1 MPSSRGS
8 SQPRDGTYDPYI
20 RHWQLGS
27 LPLVPP
33 REPFLSTP
41 GPKVTSDLQLHLFPP
56 SMLSTQQAGNAAL
69 VRGQDAT
76 QLWRGPSLSALVL
89 ARPGPGKQGLGPS
102 VSKTPPEP
110 HCTRTSSWSR
120 SRCTQGLGAVLHLLS
135 VPEITRRGAFGLRKE
150 EVSPSGRGSKRGSPG
165 RPCP

>member
-33 REPFLSTP
+33 QEPFLSTP
-41 GPKVTSDLQLHLFPP
+41 GPKVTSHLQLHLFPP

-69 VRGQDAT
+69 VRGQDAV

-102 VSKTPPEP
+102 GSKTPQSPTAP
-110 HCTRTSSWSR
+110 
-120 SRCTQGLGAVLHLLS
+120 GLVLGLTPAALRDSGLS
-135 VPEITRRGAFGLRKE
+135 CIRLQSQR
-150 EVSPSGRGSKRGSPG
+150 
-165 RPCP
+165 